1 MTLILRKPHSATPG
15 MDFRHF
21 FTVLPRARA
30 FEDEDDLLDRRIR
43 LRHRF
48 SRRDLEPVQPHV
60 ERARGQADVLADLHI
75 VPADDH
81 SSSSPSQ

>member
-1 MTLILRKPHSATPG
+1 MTLILRKPHSATAG
-15 MDFRHF
+15 MDLRHF

-30 FEDEDDLLDRRIR
+30 FEDEDDFLDRRIGLRRR
-43 LRHRF
+43 LP
-48 SRRDLEPVQPHV
+48 RRDLEPVQPHV
-60 ERARGQADVLADLHI
+60 DRARPQADVLTHLHL